1 MQNSV
6 AWTVISDV
14 YTKGC
19 GRLEWIMSAGST
31 NKPVCVCPVPLY
43 ILVIF
48 ILLLIMVRVMLA
60 DDKVLTLSA
69 HARGLL

>member
-19 GRLEWIMSAGST
+19 GMLEWIMEESSAGST
-31 NKPVCVCPVPLY
+31 QHVNKPVCVSCAIIHTTPL
-43 ILVIF
+43 V
-48 ILLLIMVRVMLA
+48 
-60 DDKVLTLSA
+60 DNGKVD
-69 HARGLL
+69 G